1 MMKKIF
7 LLHLLSFFFGG
18 ALLAQGI
25 IENPDKSL
33 AKNGGRVLELK
44 EVWRITDEGSEFYF
58 KYPHSLKI
66 TSDGSIFLAEAEQFL
81 KFSPEGKFVKNLY
94 KKGQGPGEIEREFT
108 YYIYENEIFIEDL
121 NSGRLWRTDL
131 DGNFLGQINLGG
143 KGYRDFIG
151 VRPDSLVFLKSVWPP
166 LEERTGKLMDILD
179 TVALVSKDGK
189 PIKDVHTFRL
199 KMFLAPRAARS
210 WDYSQRALSQDGKW
224 LFGYHGREYLIEV
237 LDFDK
242 GEIIRRFNRK
252 YPHVKHLEET
262 WEADFRKKYNAPR
275 IEFESDVREILLNGD
290 RLWVKTST
298 KDKNKGDLFDVFDAE
313 GRFLDSFYLGAGR
326 TLLAAVGDTIFV
338 LEKDPE
344 ENLILTKYIIIRS
357 GEGG

>member
-1 MMKKIF
+1 MHLCTAF
-7 LLHLLSFFFGG
+7 LSIPIVLVFS
-18 ALLAQGI
+18 LLASSQQV
-25 IENPDKSL
+25 IENPEKPL
-33 AKNGGRVLELK
+33 AKNAGRVVALK
-44 EVWRITDEGSEFYF
+44 EVWRITDDGGQFYF
-58 KYPHSLKI
+58 KYPYSLKI
-66 TSDGSIFLAEAEQFL
+66 ASDGSIFLAEAEQFL

-108 YYIYENEIFIEDL
+108 YHIYENEIFVEDL
-121 NSGRLWRTDL
+121 NSGRLWRSDL
-131 DGNFLGQINLGG
+131 GGSFLGQINLGA
-143 KGYRDFIG
+143 KDWDFIG

-166 LEERTGKLMDILD
+166 LEQRTGKLMDILD
-179 TVALVSKDGK
+179 TVTLVSKDGK

-210 WDYSQRALSQDGKW
+210 WDYSQRTLSQDGKW

-290 RLWVKTST
+290 RLWVKTSA

-344 ENLILTKYIIIRS
+344 ENFILIKYIIIRS

>member
-1 MMKKIF
+1 MMKKYF
-7 LLHLLSFFFGG
+7 LVHLLAYIFCGE
-18 ALLAQGI
+18 LLAQAV
-25 IENPDKSL
+25 IENPNKPL
-33 AKNGGRVLELK
+33 AKNTGRVLELK
-44 EVWRITDEGSEFYF
+44 EVWRIKDEGNEFYF

-66 TSDGSIFLAEAEQFL
+66 APDGSIFLAEAEQFL

-94 KKGQGPGEIEREFT
+94 KKGQGPGEIESEFT
-108 YYIYENEIFIEDL
+108 YHLYENEIFIEDL
-121 NSGRLWRTDL
+121 NSARLWRTDL
-131 DGNFLGQINLGG
+131 DGNFLSQINLGG
-143 KGYRDFIG
+143 KGHRDFIG
-151 VRPDSLVFLKSVWPP
+151 VRADSLVFLKSVWPP

-242 GEIIRRFNRK
+242 GEIVRRFNRK
-252 YPHVKHLEET
+252 YPHVKHVEEK

-275 IEFESDVREILLNGD
+275 IEFESDVQQIFLNVD
-290 RLWVKTST
+290 RLWVRTST
-298 KDKNKGDLFDVFDAE
+298 KDKNRGDLFDIFDAE
-313 GRFLDSFYLGAGR
+313 AWFVDSFYLGPGR
-326 TLLAAVGDTIFV
+326 TLLAAAGDTVFV

-344 ENLILTKYIIIRS
+344 ENFILIKYKIVT
-357 GEGG
+357 